1 MPWFPG
7 LVSTLVILALLEAV
21 ARSSLISTSAFPPV
35 TLDLKA
41 LFNLLGET
49 TFWSAVAD
57 TMKGWGLGLGIAIG
71 LAVPLGILIGA
82 LPLFYRATRVLV
94 EFLRPIPS
102 VALIPLAVLVYG
114 TGLQSKVFLVSFA
127 SVWPMLMHAVY
138 GVRDIDPV
146 AIDTARSFRMGPL
159 DRLRRVTLPSAV
171 PYLATGLRIS
181 SSVALILAVTTE
193 LVIGSPGLG
202 RQIIVA
208 SSGGAYDLMYGLIIA
223 TGLIG
228 LGLNAIFVSAQRR
241 VLHWHPSVRVA
252 GDRL

>member
-1 MPWFPG
+1 
-7 LVSTLVILALLEAV
+7 VSTLVILGLLEAIT
-21 ARSSLISTSAFPPV
+21 RSSLISTSAFPPV

-41 LFNLLGET
+41 FFKLLGEAN
-49 TFWSAVAD
+49 FWSAAAD
-57 TMKGWGLGLGIAIG
+57 TMKGWGLGLGIAVG

-82 LPLFYRATRVLV
+82 MPLFYRATRALV

-114 TGLQSKVFLVSFA
+114 TGLQSKVFLVAFA
-127 SVWPMLMHAVY
+127 SVWPMLMQAVY

-146 AIDTARSFRMGPL
+146 AIDTARSFRMGRV

-181 SSVALILAVTTE
+181 SSVALILAVTSE

-202 RQIIVA
+202 RQITVA
-208 SSGGAYDLMYGLIIA
+208 SSGGAFDLMYGLIIA
-223 TGLIG
+223 TGVIG
-228 LGLNAIFVSAQRR
+228 LGLNSIFIYGERR
-241 VLHWHPSVRVA
+241 VLHWHPSVRLA